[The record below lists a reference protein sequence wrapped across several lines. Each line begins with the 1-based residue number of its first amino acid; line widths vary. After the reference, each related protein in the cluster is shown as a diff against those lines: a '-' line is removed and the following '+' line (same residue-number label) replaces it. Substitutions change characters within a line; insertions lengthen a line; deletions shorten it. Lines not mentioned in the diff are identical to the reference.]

1 MPSKEKAQK
10 EKKLFDKTYPIFRA
24 LEKRGKEVPSKI
36 STLLLTLLKK
46 RLNSLLQVRKE
57 AMKSL

>member
-24 LEKRGKEVPSKI
+24 MIEDMISAMIGDMIDDMIGAILVPFLV
-36 STLLLTLLKK
+36 T
-46 RLNSLLQVRKE
+46 
-57 AMKSL
+57 